1 MKQTSQEKATYQIRL
16 KGHLPD
22 NWSDWFDGFTIDNQP
37 TGETVLTG
45 EIVDQTALYSL
56 LQRIRDLGLTL
67 IEVKRL
73 DNSHENNESN

>member
-1 MKQTSQEKATYQIRL
+1 MKQTAQEKATYQIRL
-16 KGHLPD
+16 KGHLPE

-45 EIVDQTALYSL
+45 EIVDQTALHSL

-73 DNSHENNESN
+73 DNSHEINESS